1 MPSTRRTSSLPT
13 RAQRGSRSSRAG
25 SRASAS
31 SNTQKLGQ
39 LAVAAPQVI
48 AHRLTRMALA
58 GPFPNARDRKEF
70 MGMVVEKQIAFSQA
84 WINMA
89 TEMVRAQQ
97 NLFWSA
103 FTGQAGKAASPHATF
118 QTILG
123 KGLEPVHRKAV
134 ANSKRLART
143 KLR

>member
-1 MPSTRRTSSLPT
+1 MPSTRRTP
-13 RAQRGSRSSRAG
+13 SRSSAR
-25 SRASAS
+25 SQSS
-31 SNTQKLGQ
+31 SNTHKLGQ

-70 MGMVVEKQIAFSQA
+70 VGMVVEKQIAFSQA

-97 NLFWSA
+97 NLFWSTM
-103 FTGQAGKAASPHATF
+103 TGQASQAASPHATF
-118 QTILG
+118 QTILS
-123 KGLEPVHRKAV
+123 KGLDPVHRKAV